1 MQLLEVPRR
10 SRKGSGKCGPDATRT
25 LRRRGQDTA
34 GFSPHDRPA
43 AAEFE
48 SRGREIYEEGLTP
61 GEIKQL
67 MVYLRTP
74 LGEKLR
80 AESATKRIATLS
92 EQFLAAIAAELSTYL
107 GGAAA
112 LGR

>member
-1 MQLLEVPRR
+1 VGRTPPGRSAVEGKTLQDFRRTIAPRPR
-10 SRKGSGKCGPDATRT
+10 SSSRAVAKSTR
-25 LRRRGQDTA
+25 RD
-34 GFSPHDRPA
+34 
-43 AAEFE
+43 
-48 SRGREIYEEGLTP
+48 SRGRNQTAHGF
-61 GEIKQL
+61 
-67 MVYLRTP
+67 LRTP